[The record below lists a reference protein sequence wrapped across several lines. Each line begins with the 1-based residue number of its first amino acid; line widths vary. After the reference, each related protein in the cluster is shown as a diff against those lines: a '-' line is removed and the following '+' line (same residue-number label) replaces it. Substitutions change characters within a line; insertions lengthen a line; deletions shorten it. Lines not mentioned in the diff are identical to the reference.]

1 MTCGW
6 RGNSQR
12 NKRFHAICP
21 QGGPACGIV
30 SIGSRSKAA
39 PAKSVSRRSFGL
51 IEVAVGVVRSISQT
65 KIVEHTFTS
74 SVHGRLGVGAVD
86 DQLARHVPAKRTDK
100 VALAP
105 SAVTFSVASESAA
118 GFASL
123 ERSLLVEDAVFLRV
137 TAYNL
142 GLLTSGRRGNKPSGS
157 SGPQLRRWDCVCV
170 RNKQMLTAESHRN
183 LERVRQIGRQGE
195 ELGPLRGQGFLES
208 PVSSGFVGGTLGS
221 LAPTT
226 FFSELPAEPESWFV
240 GAVHGDIARRVMHQD
255 VASASREMESRP
267 MRDLEVGGYFESRG
281 DEVRRRLP
289 GKPPRSPLIHLYE
302 RRLSELRERLR
313 SLESARITNAAAT
326 NRALLG
332 AMVDESWLGARLLT
346 RLAEQRTASDL
357 ATLVGESVDAVAVA
371 LARLHR
377 GGAVDAE
384 SGRFLR
390 TERGTEM
397 VTRLQQTTGVDLAAA

>member
-1 MTCGW
+1 M
-6 RGNSQR
+6 Q
-12 NKRFHAICP
+12 
-21 QGGPACGIV
+21 
-30 SIGSRSKAA
+30 
-39 PAKSVSRRSFGL
+39 
-51 IEVAVGVVRSISQT
+51 
-65 KIVEHTFTS
+65 
-74 SVHGRLGVGAVD
+74 
-86 DQLARHVPAKRTDK
+86 
-100 VALAP
+100 
-105 SAVTFSVASESAA
+105 
-118 GFASL
+118 
-123 ERSLLVEDAVFLRV
+123 
-137 TAYNL
+137 
-142 GLLTSGRRGNKPSGS
+142 
-157 SGPQLRRWDCVCV
+157 
-170 RNKQMLTAESHRN
+170 
-183 LERVRQIGRQGE
+183 
-195 ELGPLRGQGFLES
+195 
-208 PVSSGFVGGTLGS
+208 
-221 LAPTT
+221 
-226 FFSELPAEPESWFV
+226 
-240 GAVHGDIARRVMHQD
+240 QD

-332 AMVDESWLGARLLT
+332 AMVDESWLGALVRPT
-346 RLAEQRTASDL
+346 AEQRTASDS

>member
-1 MTCGW
+1 M
-6 RGNSQR
+6 
-12 NKRFHAICP
+12 
-21 QGGPACGIV
+21 
-30 SIGSRSKAA
+30 
-39 PAKSVSRRSFGL
+39 
-51 IEVAVGVVRSISQT
+51 
-65 KIVEHTFTS
+65 
-74 SVHGRLGVGAVD
+74 
-86 DQLARHVPAKRTDK
+86 LA
-100 VALAP
+100 
-105 SAVTFSVASESAA
+105 
-118 GFASL
+118 
-123 ERSLLVEDAVFLRV
+123 
-137 TAYNL
+137 
-142 GLLTSGRRGNKPSGS
+142 
-157 SGPQLRRWDCVCV
+157 
-170 RNKQMLTAESHRN
+170 AESHRN
-183 LERVRQIGRQGE
+183 LDRVRQIGRQGE
-195 ELGPLRGQGFLES
+195 ELGPLRRQALLES

-221 LAPTT
+221 LAPTASS
-226 FFSELPAEPESWFV
+226 SELPAVPGSWFV

-255 VASASREMESRP
+255 VASASREIRSWP

-289 GKPPRSPLIHLYE
+289 GKPPRSPFIDLYE

-313 SLESARITNAAAT
+313 NLESAGITNAAAT

-332 AMVDESWLGARLLT
+332 AMVDESWLGTRLLT

-357 ATLVGESVDAVAVA
+357 VTLVGEGVDAVAVA

>member
-1 MTCGW
+1 M
-6 RGNSQR
+6 R
-12 NKRFHAICP
+12 A
-21 QGGPACGIV
+21 
-30 SIGSRSKAA
+30 
-39 PAKSVSRRSFGL
+39 
-51 IEVAVGVVRSISQT
+51 
-65 KIVEHTFTS
+65 
-74 SVHGRLGVGAVD
+74 
-86 DQLARHVPAKRTDK
+86 
-100 VALAP
+100 
-105 SAVTFSVASESAA
+105 
-118 GFASL
+118 
-123 ERSLLVEDAVFLRV
+123 
-137 TAYNL
+137 
-142 GLLTSGRRGNKPSGS
+142 
-157 SGPQLRRWDCVCV
+157 
-170 RNKQMLTAESHRN
+170 AESHRN
-183 LERVRQIGRQGE
+183 FEPVWQNGRQGE
-195 ELGPLRGQGFLES
+195 ELGPLRRQALLQS
-208 PVSSGFVGGTLGS
+208 PTRVSSGFLGGTLGS

-226 FFSELPAEPESWFV
+226 SSSELPAVPGSRFI
-240 GAVHGDIARRVMHQD
+240 GALHGDIAWRGTHQD
-255 VASASREMESRP
+255 VASVLSASREMVSRI
-267 MRDLEVGGYFESRG
+267 MRDLEVGGYLESRS
-281 DEVRRRLP
+281 DEIRRPLP
-289 GKPPRSPLIHLYE
+289 GKPPSSQLIHLYE